1 MKNERNLHGSNSI
14 GYWAEDGYLHRYF
27 LLRDPYITKGTTLLS
42 SMQSQLKDAL
52 MQEAD
57 NIRLEENNRLKDF
70 AKAIDY
76 SGTEEEI
83 FTLVRSFMVNGG
95 AGLKDIF
102 TVLNNPKFFTSYKQ
116 YNGGYIAALFDN
128 DHKKE
133 AKDLAVEAMKNILTD
148 KINDRTTALQKQHT
162 QEMRF
167 NTYIEERVNDL
178 MKGVK
183 MGFLTTTMGNIAEPW
198 ITAALEKGIYE
209 ALNKIVIK

>member
-83 FTLVRSFMVNGG
+83 FT
-95 AGLKDIF
+95 
-102 TVLNNPKFFTSYKQ
+102 
-116 YNGGYIAALFDN
+116 
-128 DHKKE
+128 
-133 AKDLAVEAMKNILTD
+133 
-148 KINDRTTALQKQHT
+148 
-162 QEMRF
+162 
-167 NTYIEERVNDL
+167 
-178 MKGVK
+178 
-183 MGFLTTTMGNIAEPW
+183 
-198 ITAALEKGIYE
+198 
-209 ALNKIVIK
+209 